1 MEEKE
6 EVHVFC
12 YRYMWTKK
20 NDNGDMPEKV
30 NVKFVT
36 DVPEGLELFEKQVI
50 SSCGDT
56 LLHFGRE
63 YVCEYAVSRIGI
75 FEQLYNP
82 EDL

>member
-1 MEEKE
+1 MEEEKK
-6 EVHVFC
+6 VRVFC

-20 NDNGDMPEKV
+20 DDNGDTPEKV

-36 DVPEGLELFEKQVI
+36 DVPEGLALFEKSVI

-63 YVCEYAVSRIGI
+63 YVCEYDVSCIGF
-75 FEQLYNP
+75 FEQLYNS